1 MITENN
7 PEVKEN
13 EKFKRLQEQREG
25 TENRI
30 QVARTNFNRTAK
42 SYNQMIRRF
51 PNNFVANMFD
61 FERKAYFQ
69 ADAAAATAPQ
79 VEF

>member
-1 MITENN
+1 M
-7 PEVKEN
+7 
-13 EKFKRLQEQREG
+13 LQEQLEG